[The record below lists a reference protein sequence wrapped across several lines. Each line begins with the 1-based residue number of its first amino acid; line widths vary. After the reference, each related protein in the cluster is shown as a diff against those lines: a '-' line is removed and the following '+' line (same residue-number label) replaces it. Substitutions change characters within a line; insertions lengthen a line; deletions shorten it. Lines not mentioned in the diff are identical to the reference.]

1 MSAPRSYSC
10 VLDAS
15 ALLALLQQ
23 EPGAETVETLLE
35 EAVIS
40 SVNWSEVVQ
49 KSLDRGVELDN
60 LREDLKALGLS
71 IAPFDVED
79 AEIAAAL
86 RRGTAELGL
95 SLADRACLALASR
108 LSIPALTT
116 DSAWAELQLEAVF
129 VRLIR

>member
-60 LREDLKALGLS
+60 LREDLKALGLA